1 MPAPSGSAA
10 AASGLTSRLRERG
23 IVLPVPPAPLGTYV
37 ESAEAGYLLFLSG
50 MLPVVN
56 RALAV
61 AGRLGD
67 TLPVFEIAP

>member
-1 MPAPSGSAA
+1 MRFS
-10 AASGLTSRLRERG
+10 
-23 IVLPVPPAPLGTYV
+23 YV
-37 ESAEAGYLLFLSG
+37 ESADAGYLLFLNAIQ
-50 MLPVVN
+50 PVVN